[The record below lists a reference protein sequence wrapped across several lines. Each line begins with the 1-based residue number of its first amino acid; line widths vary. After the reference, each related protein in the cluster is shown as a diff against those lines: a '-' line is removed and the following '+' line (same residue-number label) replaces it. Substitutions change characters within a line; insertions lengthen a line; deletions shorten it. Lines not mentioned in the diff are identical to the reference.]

1 MADTGRRVGGGG
13 AGEARK
19 EKLKAKN
26 SKLAEERNKR
36 TAPVEEKSK
45 DEKEKSKEDEGQ
57 MHPSRL
63 ARMAVLGAPNR

>member
-1 MADTGRRVGGGG
+1 MTDIGHRVGGGG

-36 TAPVEEKSK
+36 TAQAKEKPK
-45 DEKEKSKEDEGQ
+45 DEKEKSKDDGGQ

-63 ARMAVLGAPNR
+63 ARMAVLGPKH